1 MLKSLIALGGA
12 AVMLFAVPQG
22 ASALPGQASGIKN
35 SEAANIVKVHRRGWR
50 HRHYRHRHW
59 RHRHW
64 RHRPWGYRYRYYR
77 RPHFGIYF

>member
-1 MLKSLIALGGA
+1 MFKSLAALGVA

-22 ASALPGQASGIKN
+22 ASALPGQTSGIKN
-35 SEAANIVKVHRRGWR
+35 SEATNIVKVHRRGWR

-64 RHRPWGYRYRYYR
+64 GYRYRYYR
-77 RPHFGIYF
+77 RPHVGIYF

>member
-1 MLKSLIALGGA
+1 MLRSLAALGVAA
-12 AVMLFAVPQG
+12 AVLFAVPQS
-22 ASALPGQASGIKN
+22 ANALPGQASGIKN
-35 SEAANIVKVHRRGWR
+35 SEATNVVKVHRRGWR

-64 RHRPWGYRYRYYR
+64 GYRHRYYR